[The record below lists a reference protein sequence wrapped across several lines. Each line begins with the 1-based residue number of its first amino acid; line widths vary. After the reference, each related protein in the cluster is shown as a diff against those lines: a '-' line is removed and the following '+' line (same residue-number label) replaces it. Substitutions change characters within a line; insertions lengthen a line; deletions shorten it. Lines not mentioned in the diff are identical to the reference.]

1 MIRIAVKCGFAAC
14 LIAATVAAPAIAAPA
29 AGESRVESSNMKL
42 AGYSDLQARTAYQ
55 PVIQRQ
61 GDRWIAYIGHH
72 GDNKLNPLNGKM
84 EENGTSIVD
93 VTDVKK
99 PKYLAHVPGDV
110 GKAEQGGAQMV
121 RICSGDDLQHAV
133 GVGAVAEVDAVALGA
148 GGHRTVQFGRHG
160 TGRAWLLACQAEVA
174 DEDRPRRVAQIVDLR
189 HAARA
194 PVG

>member
-121 RICSGDDLQHAV
+121 RICSGDD
-133 GVGAVAEVDAVALGA
+133 
-148 GGHRTVQFGRHG
+148 
-160 TGRAWLLACQAEVA
+160 
-174 DEDRPRRVAQIVDLR
+174 P
-189 HAARA
+189 
-194 PVG
+194 

>member
-1 MIRIAVKCGFAAC
+1 MPSIAV
-14 LIAATVAAPAIAAPA
+14 IRAIACGAAALLITLPA
-29 AGESRVESSNMKL
+29 WSAESSNMKL

-121 RICSGDDLQHAV
+121 RICSGDD
-133 GVGAVAEVDAVALGA
+133 
-148 GGHRTVQFGRHG
+148 
-160 TGRAWLLACQAEVA
+160 
-174 DEDRPRRVAQIVDLR
+174 P
-189 HAARA
+189 
-194 PVG
+194 